1 MNSFDDQDLVYLY
14 MDSELQGVE
23 LEAFEQRLKEEPAL
37 QGLLAEARAIQV
49 ETRSLLDVPVPM
61 GLRTR
66 VMAEI
71 RAEEA
76 QAELGVFDRLIQGLR
91 QHWPVPV
98 AVAACLAL
106 VVGLGLNRVEETQN
120 VLTSP
125 PAVEQAE
132 VATPKPRMAAG
143 AVEIE
148 DLDASEDYDIMIYL
162 APGSNNQL
170 IWLTPKTPEEEG

>member
-1 MNSFDDQDLVYLY
+1 MNSFDDQDLIYLY
-14 MDSELQGVE
+14 MDGELQGAE
-23 LEAFEQRLKEEPAL
+23 CEAFEQRLKQERTL
-37 QGLLAEARAIQV
+37 QELLAEARAIQA
-49 ETRSLLDVPVPM
+49 ETRSLLDVPSPM
-61 GLRTR
+61 GLSTR
-66 VMAEI
+66 IMAEI
-71 RAEEA
+71 RADEA
-76 QAELGVFDRLIQGLR
+76 QAEQGVFDRLMQGLR

-106 VVGLGLNRVEETQN
+106 VFGLGLDRVEETQN
-120 VLTSP
+120 VLSSP
-125 PAVEQAE
+125 PALEQAE
-132 VATPKPRMAAG
+132 VATPQPRMAAG